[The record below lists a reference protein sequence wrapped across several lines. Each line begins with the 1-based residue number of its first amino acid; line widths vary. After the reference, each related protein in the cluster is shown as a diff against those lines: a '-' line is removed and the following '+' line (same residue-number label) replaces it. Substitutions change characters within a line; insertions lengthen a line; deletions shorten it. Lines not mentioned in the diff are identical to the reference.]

1 MDRILRFGPG
11 GQLVGIFSGEGLPA
25 DAPVMVLP
33 SAGVVPRSGPFRLH
47 VELARRLRE
56 QGIRSFRFDV
66 PGVGEAPR
74 IKGIGPQEATLAAM
88 DCLALEQG
96 VEQFVIGGV
105 CSAADLAWET
115 AAADSR
121 VRGMV
126 LLDGLA
132 FAGPWYRFALIAGA
146 VRRPVRQ
153 WFGLLH
159 RLLMRRAAG
168 PPALTTSD
176 YRDWPS
182 RDGARRQFAGLVEA
196 NVHSLWIYTGG
207 FAGVFLHPRQFAWS
221 FGAPARD
228 PRVAMHYWPDCDH
241 TFFARVH
248 RDRLLAT
255 LTDWFIATFGVAI
268 AAGPPRRD
276 PRS

>member
-11 GQLVGIFSGEGLPA
+11 GQLVGIFSGEDLPA
-25 DAPVMVLP
+25 DAPVLVLP

-47 VELARRLRE
+47 VELARRLHGR
-56 QGIRSFRFDV
+56 GIRSFRFDI

-74 IKGIGPQEATLAAM
+74 IKGVGPQEATLAAM
-88 DCLALEQG
+88 DCLAVEAG

-132 FAGPWYRFALIAGA
+132 YTGPWYRFALIAGA
-146 VRRPVRQ
+146 LHRPVRQ
-153 WFGLLH
+153 WFGVVQ

-168 PPALTTSD
+168 PAALTTGD

-182 RDGARRQFAGLVEA
+182 RDGARRQFAGLVAA

-207 FAGVFLHPRQFAWS
+207 FTAVFLHPRQFAWS
-221 FGAPARD
+221 FGAATRD
-228 PRVAMHYWPDCDH
+228 PRVVMHYWPDCDH
-241 TFFARVH
+241 TFFAREH
-248 RDRLLAT
+248 RDRLLST
-255 LTDWFIATFGVAI
+255 MTDWFSTTFGTPL
-268 AAGPPRRD
+268 AADPPPGD